1 MHRIHGVG
9 RYVGI
14 THRELAGAERD
25 YLILEYAEGDKLFVP
40 SDQVGMVAR
49 YVGGDAPRLHR
60 MGGSDWARATAKVKR
75 AVRDMAGEL
84 VRLYTV
90 RMSVPGHAFGPD
102 TPWQQELEDAFP
114 HEETGD
120 QLTAI
125 DEVKRDMELAKPMDR
140 LDLRRRGVRQDRDR
154 GARRVQGGDGGQAG
168 RGARADHAA
177 RRAALH
183 HVQRA
188 VRALPGDR
196 DDAEPVR
203 QAGRAEADRRRP
215 SRRARSTS

>member
-1 MHRIHGVG
+1 MG

-25 YLILEYAEGDKLFVP
+25 YLILEYAQGDRLFVP

-102 TPWQQELEDAFP
+102 TPWQPELEDAFP

-120 QLTAI
+120 QL
-125 DEVKRDMELAKPMDR
+125 DRDRRREARHGAAQADGPA
-140 LDLRRRGVRQDRDR
+140 DLRRRGLRQDRDR
-154 GARRVQGGDGGQAG
+154 RCAPRS
-168 RGARADHAA
+168 
-177 RRAALH
+177 
-183 HVQRA
+183 
-188 VRALPGDR
+188 
-196 DDAEPVR
+196 
-203 QAGRAEADRRRP
+203 RP
-215 SRRARSTS
+215 